1 MLEGAVIVKT
11 TDEAVP
17 EGGTLPVPDQPV
29 HTYWV
34 PVGPA
39 VGEVTDSFMLVPEL
53 NQPLDGEGEPYA
65 EETVK

>member
-1 MLEGAVIVKT
+1 MVEGALIVKT

-17 EGGTLPVPDQPV
+17 EDGTLPVPDQPV

-53 NQPLDGEGEPYA
+53 NQPLAGEGESSG
-65 EETVK
+65 EDTVK